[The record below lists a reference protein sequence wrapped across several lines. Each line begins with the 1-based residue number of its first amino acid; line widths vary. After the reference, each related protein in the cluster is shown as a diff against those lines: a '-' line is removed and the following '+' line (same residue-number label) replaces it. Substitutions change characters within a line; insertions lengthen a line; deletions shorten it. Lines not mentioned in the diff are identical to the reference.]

1 LFLLSRSAH
10 WHHKIEL
17 NEFKQTI
24 QSREMEESDSLRRW
38 NIINGLHAGSIRE
51 LDLSDELWASSVTM
65 EPFQPDLENIIVA
78 LQSNRNLKT
87 IRISN
92 DVLAAI
98 GENNQGRLFR
108 SMGKLTTLRHMT
120 VNRGAGSP
128 TAIHT
133 RVLADALSETSNG
146 LTVLKLSRFKIG
158 SRSEVEQLARGL
170 KARVLGSLNTLMI
183 EGIVFDVEDKTGF
196 LDPILLALAPV
207 SGDPRGQL
215 SYFRLS
221 CVEAARSGA
230 SVVSPQALGAF
241 FADEPIAMPRRS
253 LFQLHNLGL
262 NASHCEAMAQAL
274 TRDDALLRPIDNL
287 NLTGNLSIGQ
297 QGYAALLWL
306 LNRRVDIGFVVVD
319 DQSWQSTFDLMR
331 FMNRTCHRG
340 HFMENGVFPSKAIW
354 VNFLAEIVSARSYWN
369 AEQKLNALWHTLR
382 EDPDL
387 ICT

>member
-24 QSREMEESDSLRRW
+24 QSREMEESHSLRRW
-38 NIINGLHAGSIRE
+38 NIINGLNAGSIRE

-133 RVLADALSETSNG
+133 QVLADALSETSNG

-170 KARVLGSLNTLMI
+170 KARVGSLNTLWLDD
-183 EGIVFDVEDKTGF
+183 IVLDVEDKSGY
-196 LDPILLALAPV
+196 LDPILLALAHVP
-207 SGDPRGQL
+207 GEPRRQL

-221 CVEAARSGA
+221 CVEAAPSGV
-230 SVVSPQALGAF
+230 SVVSPAAFGAF
-241 FADEPIAMPRRS
+241 FVERRMRHYYHYLNS
-253 LFQLHNLGL
+253 LGL
-262 NASHCEAMAQAL
+262 NVNHCEAMVHELA
-274 TRDDALLRPIDNL
+274 RDAASLSPISVIG
-287 NLTGNLSIGQ
+287 LTGNPSIGQ
-297 QGYAALLWL
+297 HGNEALLGL
-306 LNRRVDIGFVVVD
+306 LNRRFDILVVVVD
-319 DQSWQSTFDLMR
+319 DQSWSATFELVT
-331 FMNRTCHRG
+331 FMNIDFHRG
-340 HFMENGVFPSKAIW
+340 RFLKNGVFPSKAMW
-354 VNFLAEIVSARSYWN
+354 VNFLAGLASTDRYDYEAKR
-369 AEQKLNALWHTLR
+369 LNAIWYTLR